1 MDTTFTFKKVKK
13 TIESN
18 VYRIG
23 IKRNKDSRKKVTH
36 AKGSL
41 RTGARGAYSSTTS
54 KRSKISNSDVCVS
67 LKKEYKFDILRDP
80 FNPRKYP
87 QAEWNRIKKN
97 LLTQDPS
104 KQKRLGNGLVAMVKN
119 YMDKQTKRKNK
130 ESTAK
135 AKHFNK
141 FSIDSRQ
148 LQQSIGWNIKKVK
161 TSN

>member
-13 TIESN
+13 QIETN

-36 AKGSL
+36 AKDSL

-67 LKKEYKFDILRDP
+67 LKKDYKFDVLRDP

-87 QAEWNRIKKN
+87 QTEWNKIKKS
-97 LLTQDPS
+97 LLSQKPVE
-104 KQKRLGNGLVAMVKN
+104 QKRLGNGLVAMVKN

-148 LQQSIGWNIKKVK
+148 LQQSIGWDIKKVK
-161 TSN
+161 SSS